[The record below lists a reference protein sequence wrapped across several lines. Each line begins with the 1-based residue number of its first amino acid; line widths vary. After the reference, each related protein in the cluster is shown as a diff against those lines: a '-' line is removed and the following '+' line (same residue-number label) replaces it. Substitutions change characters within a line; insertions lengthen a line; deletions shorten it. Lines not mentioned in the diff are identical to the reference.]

1 MNPFLNM
8 GRMLNGMGDH
18 GAESERI
25 PAEYDLH
32 DPCGMNDR
40 HETGDNT
47 QKLDDERREHPVDG
61 KNGRHAA
68 EGERTDVAERHKE
81 KDKYASPAIE
91 PVTETIRDR
100 DTQEQCSNVYK
111 QPPAREM
118 MNEDERLIPVVRV
131 NTTVAQKQLLNDD
144 IGDTG

>member
-32 DPCGMNDR
+32 DPCGMNNR

-81 KDKYASPAIE
+81 RISTLLQPLNQSRKRYAIE
-91 PVTETIRDR
+91 TLRNSAATF
-100 DTQEQCSNVYK
+100 TNSHQQGK
-111 QPPAREM
+111 
-118 MNEDERLIPVVRV
+118 
-131 NTTVAQKQLLNDD
+131 
-144 IGDTG
+144 